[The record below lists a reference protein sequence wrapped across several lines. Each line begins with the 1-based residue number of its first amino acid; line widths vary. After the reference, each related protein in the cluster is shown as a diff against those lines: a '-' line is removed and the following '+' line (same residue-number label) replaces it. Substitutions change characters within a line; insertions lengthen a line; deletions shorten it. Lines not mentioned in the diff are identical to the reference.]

1 MNVTKSA
8 EKVDEKIVFICLVFM
23 FSSSLTVLKL
33 PKKVHLLQFCADFGK
48 KATSFKAIYM
58 YASESSNYTPSENM
72 VYRGLSHRS

>member
-1 MNVTKSA
+1 MK
-8 EKVDEKIVFICLVFM
+8 KIVFICLVFM
-23 FSSSLTVLKL
+23 FPSWLTVLKL

-72 VYRGLSHRS
+72 VYRGLSHRSWDMNN